1 MFNNVCRKMKSNT
14 QSAEIFRIGSAFGL
28 RKSSMSFGNLIAFLI
43 CIFFSANT
51 WAQIPVPVITQN
63 NSPTCGETVNLT
75 ASCQGG
81 TPSGYKYHWFSDAAC
96 TNEIS
101 SGVTGSNYE
110 NLAINIY
117 DGLTIYCR
125 LRKTTTETVINNFP
139 YSGNE
144 QVYDVPVGYVSFKFE
159 VWGAQGGGRQ
169 DCGNGGNGGKG
180 GYSKG
185 TLDASSGISSIYV
198 YVGGMGYCGPSSRG
212 IAQGGWNGGGSSWR
226 GANAAAG
233 GGGGTDIRINGNTF
247 YHRIIVAGGGGG
259 GGEDPGDTAGYG
271 GGENGGNESGGH
283 NNPGVGGSQTAAGLG
298 GAFGL
303 GANTRCDGGGGGGG
317 WYGGGTNKGTQTIP
331 TSDDDSD
338 AGGAAGGSGYVYTSS
353 TAGNYPSGCRLN
365 SSLYLTSA
373 QTIAGNTLFP
383 ATGGGNETG
392 HSGNGYA
399 RIITTYY
406 PTGRAGSI
414 TLHSYVDDPTS
425 IADAADCGSAIVS
438 AVAPDG
444 CVIDW
449 YDAPTGGN
457 LLAQGSDTYTAM
469 ASGTYYAESRKSA
482 GCVSENRIAVEAT
495 VWGFNSGT
503 ISGSATRFQG
513 TTGDI
518 SITTTTPA
526 SGKPDITY
534 QWYMNGSEITGATY
548 ENYTIPSATIAGL
561 PVGEYVFTRKAKNNC
576 DDGNFELSS
585 GSFLLIIVNPSGGT
599 SETCGNGL
607 VLYCTPSGTSSG
619 TGSTTSP
626 MDIVT
631 ALTTAGNYSS
641 RTADDPAII
650 RMAAGEYT
658 VNGTT
663 LNLVD
668 NLIIDGGWDASSAG
682 IWTKGT
688 GETNLNGT
696 FGTVTSGSSD
706 NAAIHRIAI
715 RSEGKQNW
723 KLQDLSVN
731 VTGYGSSDCHS
742 TSKKGNSVYGLYMT
756 NTSDGDEL
764 IRVKINVGN
773 GGAAVQKSQDGSAAA
788 GNNGGSYRTAGAAKG
803 SSDRMLGK
811 AGGSG
816 GLAGTNGVS
825 GGYGTSGK
833 GGGQKGYDGNGASSP
848 NGIGGSGGQAVSD
861 TKKNPGGNGTNG
873 VPGVTATTKKSGT
886 NVLNSYG
893 TYFIPGKGLDGEDG
907 TGGGGGGG
915 GGGSCGCGG
924 RYWGE
929 TSYTG
934 GTGGGGGGGGVGGH
948 GGTGGAGGGGS
959 FGIYCYNLSSL
970 PVMQDVKITKGNA
983 GSGASGQKGQQG
995 GTGGSGGAGKRNSNA
1010 TGSNCNNDDNHK
1022 GGDGGAGG
1030 VGGNGADGDKGP
1042 NGEAF
1047 KIVVVPASGSPT
1059 KKDAADGVVTDF
1071 STILTSIDYGISSK
1085 KGCTNSQIALA
1096 RSGGSWSGQYG
1107 TLVNDVTESSS
1118 SYSTDNESIIV
1129 GYSAL
1134 GSFAPT
1140 SDGRKVFIT
1149 QERNIGEIDGTD
1161 EFDAGES
1168 GNYLYDES
1176 LSSGD
1181 IMYWSLVS
1189 EDGATQYST
1198 AVSVYDGTDG
1208 NTFSVN
1214 STVLGLTPGD
1224 YYIKLEV
1231 DNNCCGMSVPIW
1243 KSITVKEPSLL
1254 PIELTSFSAECDG
1267 KSSLVEW
1274 TTATERNND
1283 HFVLERSVDAINFA
1297 EIARLAGAGNSI
1309 EPQDYTYTDYDIRN
1323 GDNYYR
1329 LWQVDYDGTRT
1340 ASEIIVATC
1349 IGETLDAPEVLAYPN
1364 PFSGEL
1370 TVVLENFGNS
1380 KARIE
1385 VYDMLGAVVK
1395 VVDIDSST
1403 QSNAVLNLSNLPNA
1417 AYNIR
1422 VRTKDFV
1429 INKNVVKN

>member
-1 MFNNVCRKMKSNT
+1 MFNNVCRKMKSNS

-28 RKSSMSFGNLIAFLI
+28 RKSSMSVGSLIAFLF
-43 CIFFSANT
+43 CIFFTANT
-51 WAQIPVPVITQN
+51 QAQDADVPVPTITN
-63 NSPTCGETVNLT
+63 TTANPVCGETVNLT
-75 ASCQGG
+75 AGG
-81 TPSGYKYHWFSDAAC
+81 VSFVGYKCHWFRDAAC
-96 TNEIS
+96 TNEINTGV
-101 SGVTGSNYE
+101 SGTYRE
-110 NLAINIY
+110 NLSITIT

-125 LRKTTTETVINNFP
+125 LRKDDTKTVTTNFS

-169 DCGNGGNGGKG
+169 DCGNGGYGGKG
-180 GYSKG
+180 GYSIG
-185 TLDASSGISSIYV
+185 TLNANAGVSSIYV
-198 YVGGMGYCGPSSRG
+198 YVGGMGSCGPSSGG
-212 IAQGGWNGGGSSWR
+212 IARGGWNGGGSSWR

-233 GGGGTDIRINGNTF
+233 GGGGSDIRINGNTF
-247 YHRIIVAGGGGG
+247 HHRIIVAGGGGG
-259 GGEDPGDTAGYG
+259 GGEDSGDGVGYG
-271 GGENGGNESGGH
+271 GGLQGGDEASGH
-283 NNPGVGGSQTAAGLG
+283 NSANPEHGGSQTAAGLG

-331 TSDDDSD
+331 TSDDYSD
-338 AGGAAGGSGYVYTSS
+338 AGGGAGGSGYVWTSA
-353 TAGNYPSGCRLN
+353 TASSAPSGYSV
-365 SSLYLTSA
+365 SSSYYLTSA
-373 QTIAGNTLFP
+373 QTIAGNTSFP
-383 ATGGGNETG
+383 AVSGGNETG

-399 RIITTYY
+399 RITTTYY
-406 PTGRAGSI
+406 PTGVAGSI
-414 TLHSYVDDPTS
+414 VLHSYVDDPTG
-425 IADAADCGSAIVS
+425 ATDASGCSSATIS
-438 AVAPDG
+438 AVPPEG

-449 YDAPTGGN
+449 YDAASGGN
-457 LLAQGSDTYTAM
+457 RVAQGSNTYTAT
-469 ASGTYYAESRKSA
+469 ASGTYYAESYKIA

-503 ISGSATRFQG
+503 VSGSATRFQG

-534 QWYMNGSEITGATY
+534 KWYMNDSEITGATD

-585 GSFLLIIVNPSGGT
+585 GSFMLIIVNPSGGT
-599 SETCGNGL
+599 GETCGNGL
-607 VLYCTPSGTSSG
+607 ILYCTPTGTSSA

-631 ALTTAGNYSS
+631 ALSTAASMAS
-641 RTADDPAII
+641 DDTIII

-658 VNGTT
+658 VNGTP

-668 NLIIDGGWDASSAG
+668 NLIIDGGWDVTSTG
-682 IWTKGT
+682 VWTKGT
-688 GETNLNGT
+688 GETKLNGT
-696 FGTVTSGSSD
+696 FGTVTSGSSS

-715 RSEGKQNW
+715 RSAGKQNW

-742 TSKKGNSVYGLYMT
+742 LSKKGNSVYGLYMT

-773 GGAAVQKSQDGSAAA
+773 GGKGGQPANYTSSAA
-788 GNNGGSYRTAGAAKG
+788 NGYNANGKTGGTYKTVSP
-803 SSDRMLGK
+803 SDRSGK
-811 AGGSG
+811 FGGDG
-816 GLAGTNGVS
+816 GTGGTNGQS
-825 GGYGTSGK
+825 GS
-833 GGGQKGYDGNGASSP
+833 GNGGAGGIG
-848 NGIGGSGGQAVSD
+848 NGNSGTNGSGQTYGSGGSGGQAVWD
-861 TKKNPGGNGTNG
+861 TGKNPGGNGIEG
-873 VPGVTATTKKSGT
+873 KPGATGSVSA
-886 NVLNSYG
+886 NVAAAVALSYG
-893 TYFIPGKGLDGEDG
+893 EYFIPGQGKQGKHGA
-907 TGGGGGGG
+907 GGAGGGG
-915 GGGSCGCGG
+915 GGGSCGCSS
-924 RYWGE
+924 WG
-929 TSYTG
+929 SPKTG
-934 GTGGGGGGGGVGGH
+934 GYGGGGGGGGVGGL
-948 GGTGGAGGGGS
+948 GGIGGGGGGGS
-959 FGIYCYNLSSL
+959 FGIYCYNSSL
-970 PVMQDVKITKGNA
+970 PIIEHTKITT
-983 GSGASGQKGQQG
+983 
-995 GTGGSGGAGKRNSNA
+995 GTYGSGGAGQNGQSGGSGGTGASGIKNA
-1010 TGSNCNNDDNHK
+1010 SGCNDDNHK
-1022 GGDGGAGG
+1022 GGNGGAGG
-1030 VGGNGADGDKGP
+1030 KGGDGAQGETGP
-1042 NGEAF
+1042 KGEAF
-1047 KIVVVPASGSPT
+1047 KIVVVPASGSVT
-1059 KKDAADGVVTDF
+1059 KINDGYGDEIP
-1071 STILTSIDYGISSK
+1071 SPILTSIDYGISSK
-1085 KGCTNSQIALA
+1085 KGCTNSQIALT
-1096 RSGGSWSGQYG
+1096 RSDGSWSGQYG
-1107 TLVNDVTESSS
+1107 TLVNNVTESSS

-1149 QERNIGEIDGTD
+1149 QARSIGEIDGTD

-1254 PIELTSFSAECDG
+1254 PIELTSFTAECDG

-1283 HFVLERSVDAINFA
+1283 HFVLERSADAINFA
-1297 EIARLAGAGNSI
+1297 EIARVAGAGNSI
-1309 EPQDYTYTDYDIRN
+1309 EPQYYSYTDYDIRN

-1349 IGETLDAPEVLAYPN
+1349 IGEPLDAPEVLAYPN

-1385 VYDMLGAVVK
+1385 VYDMLGCIVK
-1395 VVDIDSST
+1395 AVDIDSST
-1403 QSNAVLNLSNLPNA
+1403 QTNVILNLSNLPNA

-1429 INKNVVKN
+1429 INKQVIKQ

>member
-1 MFNNVCRKMKSNT
+1 MKSNS
-14 QSAEIFRIGSAFGL
+14 QSAEIFRISSAFGL
-28 RKSSMSFGNLIAFLI
+28 WKSSRSYANLLVLLI

-63 NSPTCGETVNLT
+63 NSPACGETVNLT

-144 QVYDVPVGYVSFKFE
+144 QVYDVPVGYDSFKFE

-185 TLDASSGISSIYV
+185 ILYASSGISSIYV

-365 SSLYLTSA
+365 SSLYLTNA
-373 QTIAGNTLFP
+373 ETIAGNTSFP
-383 ATGGGNETG
+383 AVNSGNETG
-392 HSGNGYA
+392 HSGNGHA
-399 RIITTYY
+399 RITTTYY
-406 PTGRAGSI
+406 PTGAAGSI
-414 TLHSYVDDPTS
+414 VLHSYVDDPTS
-425 IADAADCGSAIVS
+425 ATDAADCGSATVS

-457 LLAQGSDTYTAM
+457 LLAQGSDTYTAT

-482 GCVSENRIAVEAT
+482 GCVSEHRVGAEAT
-495 VWGFNSGT
+495 VWNFNGGT
-503 ISGSATRFQG
+503 VGIVDRFDQEVQS
-513 TTGDI
+513 TAVSI
-518 SITTTTPA
+518 PITTAPA
-526 SGKPDITY
+526 TGRPTIEY
-534 QWYMNGSEITGATY
+534 QWYMNGVAISGATT
-548 ENYTIPSATIAGL
+548 ENYTIPSATVAGL
-561 PVGEYVFTRKAKNNC
+561 AVGDYLFTRKAKNNC
-576 DDGNFELSS
+576 NSGAYELAS
-585 GSFLLIIVNPSGGT
+585 GSFRLVIVNPSGGT
-599 SETCGNGL
+599 GETCGNGL
-607 VLYCTPSGTSSG
+607 ILYCTPTGTSSA

-631 ALTTAGNYSS
+631 ALSTAASMAS
-641 RTADDPAII
+641 DDTIII

-668 NLIIDGGWDASSAG
+668 NLIIDGGWDVTSTG
-682 IWTKGT
+682 VWTKGT
-688 GETNLNGT
+688 GETKLNGT
-696 FGTVTSGSSD
+696 FGTVTSGSED
-706 NAAIHRIAI
+706 DKKAIHRIAI
-715 RSEGKQNW
+715 SSAGKQNW

-731 VTGYGSSDCHS
+731 VTGYNYNGGSDYHS
-742 TSKKGNSVYGLYMT
+742 TSYKGNSVYGLYMA
-756 NTSDGDEL
+756 NTSTGDSL

-773 GGAAVQKSQDGSAAA
+773 GGKGGKPANYASAAA
-788 GNNGGSYRTAGAAKG
+788 NGNNANGKSGGSYKTV
-803 SSDRMLGK
+803 SPSDRSGRFGGD
-811 AGGSG
+811 GGS
-816 GLAGTNGVS
+816 AGTNAQS
-825 GGYGTSGK
+825 GSGDGGIGGT
-833 GGGQKGYDGNGASSP
+833 GNGNSGT
-848 NGIGGSGGQAVSD
+848 NGSGQTYGSGGSGGQAVWD
-861 TKKNPGGNGTNG
+861 TGKNPGGNGIEG
-873 VPGVTATTKKSGT
+873 KPGATGS
-886 NVLNSYG
+886 VSASVAAAVALSYG
-893 TYFIPGKGLDGEDG
+893 EYFIPGQGKQGKHGA
-907 TGGGGGGG
+907 GGAGGGG
-915 GGGSCGCGG
+915 GGGSCGCSS
-924 RYWGE
+924 WG
-929 TSYTG
+929 SPKTG
-934 GTGGGGGGGGVGGH
+934 GYGGGGGGGGVGGL
-948 GGTGGAGGGGS
+948 GGTGGGGGGGS
-959 FGIYCYNLSSL
+959 FGIYCYHSAH
-970 PVMQDVKITKGNA
+970 PTMQQVKITNGTA
-983 GSGASGQKGQQG
+983 GYGGAGQNGQNGGAGGTGASGIIN
-995 GTGGSGGAGKRNSNA
+995 TSG
-1010 TGSNCNNDDNHK
+1010 CNDNNHK
-1022 GGDGGAGG
+1022 GGKGGNGG
-1030 VGGNGADGDKGP
+1030 NGGNGANGDTGP
-1042 NGEAF
+1042 TGEAY
-1047 KIVVVPASGSPT
+1047 KIVVVPTSGSAT
-1059 KKDAADGVVTDF
+1059 KTNDGYGDDLPSVV
-1071 STILTSIDYGISSK
+1071 LTSIDYGISSK
-1085 KGCTNSQIALA
+1085 KGCTNSQIALT

-1118 SYSTDNESIIV
+1118 SYSADNESIIV

-1149 QERNIGEIDGTD
+1149 QERSIGEIDGTD

-1267 KSSLVEW
+1267 KSSLVVW

-1283 HFVLERSVDAINFA
+1283 HFVLERSDDAINFT
-1297 EIARLAGAGNSI
+1297 EIARVAGVGNSI
-1309 EPQDYTYTDYDIRN
+1309 EPLDYTYTDYDIRN

-1349 IGETLDAPEVLAYPN
+1349 VDKTIDTPEVLTYPN

-1385 VYDMLGAVVK
+1385 VYDMLGCIVK
-1395 VVDIDSST
+1395 AVDIDSSSQT
-1403 QSNAVLNLSNLPNA
+1403 NAILNLSNLPNA

-1429 INKNVVKN
+1429 INKQVVKN

>member
-1 MFNNVCRKMKSNT
+1 MKT
-14 QSAEIFRIGSAFGL
+14 KLLSADLFGICCAFGL
-28 RKSSMSFGNLIAFLI
+28 RSSMTFGSLIAFLF
-43 CIFFSANT
+43 CIFFTANT
-51 WAQIPVPVITQN
+51 QAQDADVPVPTITN
-63 NSPTCGETVNLT
+63 TTANPVCGETVNLT
-75 ASCQGG
+75 AGG
-81 TPSGYKYHWFSDAAC
+81 VSFVGYKCHWFRDAAC
-96 TNEIS
+96 TNEINTGV
-101 SGVTGSNYE
+101 SGTYRE
-110 NLAINIY
+110 NLSITIT

-125 LRKTTTETVINNFP
+125 LRKDDTKTVTTNFS

-169 DCGNGGNGGKG
+169 DCGNGGYGGKG
-180 GYSKG
+180 GYSIG
-185 TLDASSGISSIYV
+185 TLNANAGVSSIYV
-198 YVGGMGYCGPSSRG
+198 YVGGMGSCGPSSGG
-212 IAQGGWNGGGSSWR
+212 IARGGWNGGGSSWR

-233 GGGGTDIRINGNTF
+233 GGGGSDIRINGNTF
-247 YHRIIVAGGGGG
+247 HHRIIVAGGGGG
-259 GGEDPGDTAGYG
+259 GGEDSGDGVGYG
-271 GGENGGNESGGH
+271 GGLQGGDEASGH
-283 NNPGVGGSQTAAGLG
+283 NSANPEHGGSQTAAGLG

-331 TSDDDSD
+331 TSDDYSD
-338 AGGAAGGSGYVYTSS
+338 AGGGAGGSGYVWTSA
-353 TAGNYPSGCRLN
+353 TASSAPSGYSV
-365 SSLYLTSA
+365 SSSYYLTSA
-373 QTIAGNTLFP
+373 QTIAGNTSFP

-414 TLHSYVDDPTS
+414 TLHSYVDDPTG
-425 IADAADCGSAIVS
+425 ATDASGCSSATIS
-438 AVAPDG
+438 AVPPEG

-449 YDAPTGGN
+449 YDAASGGN
-457 LLAQGSDTYTAM
+457 RLVQGSNTYMAT
-469 ASGTYYAESRKSA
+469 ASGTYYAESYKIA
-482 GCVSENRIAVEAT
+482 GCVSENRVAAVAT
-495 VWGFNSGT
+495 AWHFNGGT
-503 ISGSATRFQG
+503 VSGSATRFQG

-534 QWYMNGSEITGATY
+534 KWYMNDSEITGATD
-548 ENYTIPSATIAGL
+548 ENYTIPSATVAGL
-561 PVGEYVFTRKAKNNC
+561 AVGDYLFTRKAKNNC
-576 DDGNFELSS
+576 NSGAYELAS
-585 GSFLLIIVNPSGGT
+585 GSFRLVIVSPSGGT

-619 TGSTTSP
+619 TGSTTEP

-631 ALTTAGNYSS
+631 ALTTVASCTTKNATS
-641 RTADDPAII
+641 PVII
-650 RMAAGEYT
+650 RMKAEDY
-658 VNGTT
+658 NISST
-663 LNLVD
+663 LELTD
-668 NLIIDGGWDASSAG
+668 NLIIDGGWDVTSTG
-682 IWTKGT
+682 VWTKGT

-742 TSKKGNSVYGLYMT
+742 LSKKGNSVYGLYMT

-773 GGAAVQKSQDGSAAA
+773 GGAAGQKGQDNRASA
-788 GNNGGSYRTAGAAKG
+788 GNAGGSYRTAGAAKG
-803 SSDRMLGK
+803 SGVMQGK
-811 AGGSG
+811 KGGSG
-816 GLAGTNGVS
+816 GTGGANGKSGDGDGGAGNAGTKVEVTI
-825 GGYGTSGK
+825 GTTTYTIS
-833 GGGQKGYDGNGASSP
+833 
-848 NGIGGSGGQAVSD
+848 GGSGGSSGKAVSD
-861 TKKNPGGNGTNG
+861 VSQNTGGLGSSGSSGSNGSGYKNDNIANTYN
-873 VPGVTATTKKSGT
+873 
-886 NVLNSYG
+886 
-893 TYFIPGKGLDGEDG
+893 TYFIPGRGKSGNDGW
-907 TGGGGGGG
+907 GGSGGGG

-924 RYWGE
+924 RNIFD
-929 TSYTG
+929 TKALVG

-959 FGIYCYNLSSL
+959 FGIYCYNFTDM
-970 PVMQDVKITKGNA
+970 PIMQDVKITKGNA
-983 GSGASGQKGQQG
+983 GSGASGQPGQQG
-995 GTGGSGGAGKRNSNA
+995 GAGGAGGAGKRNSSASGN
-1010 TGSNCNNDDNHK
+1010 NCNNDDNHK
-1022 GGDGGAGG
+1022 GGNGGKGG
-1030 VGGNGADGDKGP
+1030 DGGNGANGGTGP
-1042 NGEAF
+1042 KGEAYE
-1047 KIVVVPASGSPT
+1047 IVVVPTSGSPT
-1059 KKDAADGVVTDF
+1059 KIEDVYGEELPDAV
-1071 STILTSIDYGISSK
+1071 LTSIDYGISSK
-1085 KGCTNSQIALA
+1085 KGCTNSQIALT
-1096 RSGGSWSGQYG
+1096 RSDGSWSGQYG

-1118 SYSTDNESIIV
+1118 SYSADNESIIV
-1129 GYSAL
+1129 GYTAT

-1149 QERNIGEIDGTD
+1149 QARSIGEIDGTA
-1161 EFDAGES
+1161 EFDSDES

-1189 EDGATQYST
+1189 EDGATQYSS

-1349 IGETLDAPEVLAYPN
+1349 IDETVDAPEVLAYPN

-1385 VYDMLGAVVK
+1385 VYDMLGVVVK
-1395 VVDIDSST
+1395 AIDVDSST
-1403 QSNAVLNLSNLPNA
+1403 QTNVILNLSNLPNA

>member
-1 MFNNVCRKMKSNT
+1 MKT
-14 QSAEIFRIGSAFGL
+14 KLLSADLFGIYHAFGL

-51 WAQIPVPVITQN
+51 QAQDADVPVPTITN
-63 NSPTCGETVNLT
+63 TTANPVCGETVNLT
-75 ASCQGG
+75 AGG
-81 TPSGYKYHWFSDAAC
+81 VSFIGYKCHWFRDAAC
-96 TNEIS
+96 TDEINT
-101 SGVTGSNYE
+101 GVYGTYRE
-110 NLAINIY
+110 NLAITIT

-125 LRKTTTETVINNFP
+125 LRKETTENSTTNFS
-139 YSGNE
+139 YTGNE
-144 QVYDVPVGYVSFKFE
+144 QVYSVPLGYKSFKFE
-159 VWGAQGGGRQ
+159 VWGAQGGNSTM
-169 DCGNGGNGGKG
+169 CEGGKG
-180 GYSKG
+180 GYSVG
-185 TLDASSGISSIYV
+185 TLSATSGISSIYV
-198 YVGGMGYCGPSSRG
+198 YVGGQGSCGPESRG
-212 IAQGGWNGGGSSWR
+212 LAAGGWNGGGSSWR
-226 GANAAAG
+226 GANPAAG

-247 YHRIIVAGGGGG
+247 YHRIIVAGAGGG
-259 GGEDPGDTAGYG
+259 GGENGNLEHAGYG
-271 GGENGGNESGGH
+271 GGLEGGRGTGGYHNED
-283 NNPGVGGSQTAAGLG
+283 GGSQTAAGLG
-298 GAFGL
+298 GDFGH

-331 TSDDDSD
+331 TSDDPDD
-338 AGGAAGGSGYVYTSS
+338 AGGGSGGSGYVYTSS
-353 TAGNYPSGCRLN
+353 TAGNYPSGCMLN
-365 SSLYLTSA
+365 SSLYLTNA
-373 QTIAGNTLFP
+373 QTIAGNTSFS
-383 ATGGGNETG
+383 AVGGGNETG

-425 IADAADCGSAIVS
+425 AADAAGCGSATVS

-444 CVIDW
+444 CAIDW

-457 LLAQGSDTYTAM
+457 LLAQGSDTYTATVN
-469 ASGTYYAESRKSA
+469 GTYYAESYKSA
-482 GCVSENRIAVEAT
+482 GCVSEHRVTAEAT
-495 VWGFNSGT
+495 VWNFNGGTVSGFDQEV
-503 ISGSATRFQG
+503 QG
-513 TTGDI
+513 TAVNVPI
-518 SITTTTPA
+518 STTPA
-526 SGKPDITY
+526 TGKPTIEY
-534 QWYMNGSEITGATY
+534 QWYMNGVAISGATT
-548 ENYTIPSATIAGL
+548 ENYTIPSATVAGL
-561 PVGEYVFTRKAKNNC
+561 AVGDYLFTRKVKNNC
-576 DDGNFELSS
+576 NSGTYELAS
-585 GSFLLIIVNPSGGT
+585 GSFRLVIVSPSGGT
-599 SETCGNGL
+599 GENCGDGL
-607 VLYCTPSGTSSG
+607 VLYCTPEGESSNP
-619 TGSTTSP
+619 GSTTEP

-631 ALTTAGNYSS
+631 ALTTADNYSS

-658 VNGTT
+658 VDGTT

-668 NLIIDGGWDASSAG
+668 NLIIDGGWDVTTAG
-682 IWTKGT
+682 VWTKGT
-688 GETNLNGT
+688 GETKIKGT
-696 FGTVTSGSSD
+696 FGTTD
-706 NAAIHRIAI
+706 NGNANHRIAI
-715 RSEGKQNW
+715 RSDGKQNW

-731 VTGYGSSDCHS
+731 VTGYNYNGGSDYHS
-742 TSKKGNSVYGLYMT
+742 TSYKGNSVYGLYMT
-756 NTSDGDEL
+756 NTNVGDSL

-773 GGAAVQKSQDGSAAA
+773 GGKGGTKNISHSPTTQNLKGGDGSALGDTQECNSAKPAGGTPVDVDNTRKGGTGGAGGFGGDWGHDGTSGAA
-788 GNNGGSYRTAGAAKG
+788 GGNAKTT
-803 SSDRMLGK
+803 S
-811 AGGSG
+811 
-816 GLAGTNGVS
+816 GTNGR
-825 GGYGTSGK
+825 GGTSGA
-833 GGGQKGYDGNGASSP
+833 GATP
-848 NGIGGSGGQAVSD
+848 NNSD
-861 TKKNPGGNGTNG
+861 PPGNPGGNGTNG
-873 VPGVTATTKKSGT
+873 ANGSSAYSGT
-886 NVLNSYG
+886 APAARSFGEYFVPRALGRTGNSG
-893 TYFIPGKGLDGEDG
+893 N
-907 TGGGGGGG
+907 GGGGGGG
-915 GGGSCGCGG
+915 GGGGDGSWSKKGDA
-924 RYWGE
+924 
-929 TSYTG
+929 
-934 GTGGGGGGGGVGGH
+934 GGGGGAGGAGGLGGGGA
-948 GGTGGAGGGGS
+948 AGGGGS
-959 FGIYCYNLSSL
+959 FAIYCYNSGR
-970 PVMQDVKITKGNA
+970 PVIENSTLTEGNA
-983 GSGASGQKGQQG
+983 GQAGVGQTGQ
-995 GTGGSGGAGKRNSNA
+995 A
-1010 TGSNCNNDDNHK
+1010 
-1022 GGDGGAGG
+1022 GGAGG
-1030 VGGNGADGDKGP
+1030 VGGVRK
-1042 NGEAF
+1042 
-1047 KIVVVPASGSPT
+1047 T
-1059 KKDAADGVVTDF
+1059 KKCNGGAGGKGGDGGKGGNGYKGEDGEPGFAYAIAEVNGTTLSSHEENGYGTLPSPV
-1071 STILTSIDYGISSK
+1071 LTSIDYGISSK
-1085 KGCTNSQIALA
+1085 KGCTNSQIALTG
-1096 RSGGSWSGQYG
+1096 SGGSWSGQYG
-1107 TLVNDVTESSS
+1107 TLVNDVAESSS

-1189 EDGATQYST
+1189 EDGATQYSS

-1243 KSITVKEPSLL
+1243 KSITVNEPSTL
-1254 PIELTSFSAECDG
+1254 PIELTSFTAECDG

-1385 VYDMLGAVVK
+1385 VYDMLGVVVK
-1395 VVDIDSST
+1395 AVDIDSST
-1403 QSNAVLNLSNLPNA
+1403 QTNVILNLSNLPNA